1 MFTEEEH
8 PIRKYRGDLVDRRS
22 RVKLGVSQHTVPSVP
37 VSGDRR
43 GQTGTRAERAGEKPA
58 SKGGSKGTGTG
69 GNSPGQGNREKDY
82 EHRRTREA
90 TQNTES
96 DSFRFKAGGKR
107 GAIETA
113 YVPAEIKA
121 YLLRLR

>member
-1 MFTEEEH
+1 M
-8 PIRKYRGDLVDRRS
+8 
-22 RVKLGVSQHTVPSVP
+22 PSVP
-37 VSGDRR
+37 VSGDREGNQEQERR
-43 GQTGTRAERAGEKPA
+43 GQGKNQRANEGAKGQEQDVKVRDRATER
-58 SKGGSKGTGTG
+58 
-69 GNSPGQGNREKDY
+69 R
-82 EHRRTREA
+82 
-90 TQNTES
+90 TES

>member
-1 MFTEEEH
+1 MFTEKEK
-8 PIRKYRGDLVDRRS
+8 PIRKYQGDRVNRKGRVRR
-22 RVKLGVSQHTVPSVP
+22 GVSQHTVPSVP
-37 VSGDRR
+37 VSGDRER
-43 GQTGTRAERAGEKPA
+43 NQEQERSGQKKNQRANEGAKGKEQEVKVRDRATER
-58 SKGGSKGTGTG
+58 
-69 GNSPGQGNREKDY
+69 R
-82 EHRRTREA
+82 
-90 TQNTES
+90 TES